1 MLNPKDASKSPLSS
15 RIALPVAL
23 ILSGVFGIMISLA
36 PPPEVFQNSAASEVV
51 PPEPEPG
58 LPESGDPAVGQEA
71 EIPVQPSTAELVEFC
86 AGHVTETRSFV
97 IFRRGSVVLVDEPS
111 EDPVAEARHKLV
123 QCAEPDARFLSEPTK
138 EGDLIITFKEPVFH
152 RFSSEELAALE
163 PWLEQATPVLLSPG
177 ETVAVGDEWTPH
189 PNARV
194 GLLARRRLLEDAT
207 EAVPVKVVRARQSE
221 SVAR

>member
-1 MLNPKDASKSPLSS
+1 M
-15 RIALPVAL
+15 AL
-23 ILSGVFGIMISLA
+23 ILSGAFGIIISLA
-36 PPPEVFQNSAASEVV
+36 PPPGIFKNSAGSEFV
-51 PPEPEPG
+51 PPEPESGMPD
-58 LPESGDPAVGQEA
+58 SGDSDVEAAV
-71 EIPVQPSTAELVEFC
+71 EIPVLPSMAELVDFC

-97 IFRRGSVVLVDEPS
+97 IFRRGSVVLVDEPA

-123 QCAEPDARFLSEPTK
+123 RCAEPDARFLSEPTK

-152 RFSSEELAALE
+152 RFSRDELAELE
-163 PWLEQATPVLLSPG
+163 PWLEKATPVLLSPG
-177 ETVAVGDEWTPH
+177 ETVAAGDEWTPH

-194 GLLARRRLLEDAT
+194 GLLARRRMFEDAT

>member
-36 PPPEVFQNSAASEVV
+36 PPPEGFQHSAKSESAL
-51 PPEPEPG
+51 PEPESG
-58 LPESGDPAVGQEA
+58 LPEPGDSDVEPAVEV
-71 EIPVQPSTAELVEFC
+71 PVLPSMAELVDFC

-97 IFRRGSVVLVDEPS
+97 IFRRGSVVLVDEPA

-123 QCAEPDARFLSEPTK
+123 RCAEPDARFLSEPTK

-152 RFSSEELAALE
+152 RFSRDELAALE
-163 PWLEQATPVLLSPG
+163 PWLEKATPMLLSPG
-177 ETVAVGDEWTPH
+177 ETVAAGDEWTPH

-194 GLLARRRLLEDAT
+194 GLLARRRMFEDAT

-221 SVAR
+221 SVSR